1 MKFEFW
7 VNYPTKEEELSR
19 SSAALNLRF
28 SFMATCDDIDIC
40 HVAFMKTL
48 LRTDPAL
55 LITMGESGGPEEML
69 LKIKGSGDVK
79 VGSRVTRHRR
89 LRLQA
94 AMSGS
99 SGRLGSLIYLL
110 TDFTSR
116 HLPARLTGRLAAC
129 AAYASQVNFKGRG
142 RLGVLLGVHLHFME
156 AALTDSAKLIGN
168 MHHCL
173 PGLRQKSLLKGGC
186 AFPDG

>member
-1 MKFEFW
+1 MRRHRYLPCCIHEDTAS
-7 VNYPTKEEELSR
+7 NRPRL
-19 SSAALNLRF
+19 
-28 SFMATCDDIDIC
+28 IDYYGG
-40 HVAFMKTL
+40 V
-48 LRTDPAL
+48 R
-55 LITMGESGGPEEML
+55 GGPEEML

-79 VGSRVTRHRR
+79 VGSRVIRHRR

>member
-1 MKFEFW
+1 MRRHR
-7 VNYPTKEEELSR
+7 YLP
-19 SSAALNLRF
+19 
-28 SFMATCDDIDIC
+28 CCIDEDT
-40 HVAFMKTL
+40 ASN
-48 LRTDPAL
+48 RPR
-55 LITMGESGGPEEML
+55 LIDYYGGGGVRGPEEML

-79 VGSRVTRHRR
+79 VGSRVIRHRR

-116 HLPARLTGRLAAC
+116 HLPDRLTGRLAAC

-168 MHHCL
+168 MHHCCCL
-173 PGLRQKSLLKGGC
+173 GSDRKVY
-186 AFPDG
+186 